1 MPDNKDLTHSEE
13 IEGSKVYYNPSGV
26 KAMALLGPEALAAL
40 FSYSNKYDVNN
51 DEYLA
56 YCLCIDTNSE
66 GKNVFDVVFVKYTDT
81 SSELPDEM
89 LNYIIQEKSDLTY
102 SIQHHFCLLT

>member
-1 MPDNKDLTHSEE
+1 MSDNKELTHEE

-26 KAMALLGPEALAAL
+26 KAMALLGPEALSAM

-56 YCLCIDTNSE
+56 YCLRIDTNE
-66 GKNVFDVVFVKYTDT
+66 DGKNVFDVVFVKYDNTD
-81 SSELPDEM
+81 SELPNEM
-89 LNYIIQEKSDLTY
+89 LNYVIKENADLSY
-102 SIQHHFCLLT
+102 SITHHFCLLT